1 MIDLHAHLLPAVD
14 DGART
19 LDDAAAALGRLAA
32 DGVTRLACTPHLRAS
47 EAAAAPAERHA
58 ALRAE
63 LQARAP
69 STVALLAGF
78 EIMLDRFGCDLS
90 SPALRLGGAPV
101 VLVEFSRAGVPPRAA
116 HELGRIRESG
126 VVPLV
131 AHPERYFGCSA
142 AHVREWR
149 AAGAATQA
157 DATLLIGTGERA
169 ALARALLA
177 EGLVDLIASDNH
189 GDARSMRPARDWL
202 VEVGAAGQA
211 ELLTERNARH
221 LLAGE
226 PLEPVAPVV
235 VAPPMQHRLRDLLLG
250 RA

>member
-19 LDDAAAALGRLAA
+19 FDDAAAALARLAA

-47 EAAAAPAERHA
+47 EATAAPIERDA

-69 STVALLAGF
+69 ATVGLLAGF

-90 SPALRLGGAPV
+90 SPALRLGGGPAL
-101 VLVEFSRAGVPPRAA
+101 LVEFPRTGVPPRAGR
-116 HELGRIRESG
+116 ELGRIRESG
-126 VVPLV
+126 AVPLV

-149 AAGAATQA
+149 AAGAATQT
-157 DATLLIGTGERA
+157 DATLLLGSGERA
-169 ALARALLA
+169 AFARALLA
-177 EGLVDLIASDNH
+177 DGLVDVIASDNH
-189 GDARSMRPARDWL
+189 GDARSMRPTRDWL
-202 VEVGAAGQA
+202 VEVGAAEQA
-211 ELLTERNARH
+211 EQLTERNPRH

-235 VAPPMQHRLRDLLLG
+235 VALPMLHRLRDLLLG